1 MEPLDVKYFLM
12 ENLDMV
18 KTTERDHIDRWLDE
32 IKEQLPSLDLR
43 VEAIVDRINGI
54 QRRVRR
60 MLDET
65 LEEHGL
71 TSGEWH
77 VLGKLSRTPGGRRSA
92 GELAANVELSS
103 AAMTNRLDRLEK
115 AGLIRRVPD
124 ETDRRSVQ
132 IEVTAKGR
140 KLYERAVEAQ
150 AAKEAIVAEALDA
163 RQQDELND
171 LLRRLMLAFERR
183 EGRK

>member
-1 MEPLDVKYFLM
+1 
-12 ENLDMV
+12 MV
-18 KTTERDHIDRWLDE
+18 KTAERDHIDRWLDE
-32 IKEQLPSLDLR
+32 IAEHLPMIDLR
-43 VEAIVDRINGI
+43 VEGIVDRINGI

-77 VLGKLSRTPGGRRSA
+77 ALGRLSRAPNGRASA
-92 GELAANVELSS
+92 GELAAKVDLSS

-115 AGLIRRVPD
+115 AKLVRRIPD
-124 ETDRRSVQ
+124 EKDRRSVQ
-132 IEVTAKGR
+132 IEVTDAGR

-150 AAKEAIVAEALDA
+150 AAKEGIVAEALDPA
-163 RQQDELND
+163 QQDKLND
-171 LLRRLMLAFERR
+171 LLRKLMLAFERR
-183 EGRK
+183 EAQG

>member
-1 MEPLDVKYFLM
+1 M

-18 KTTERDHIDRWLDE
+18 KTATTKERDHIDRFLDE
-32 IKEQLPSLDLR
+32 LSKRMPTLDLR
-43 VEAIVDRINGI
+43 VEGIVDRISGI
-54 QRRVRR
+54 QRRIRR

-71 TSGEWH
+71 SSGEWH
-77 VLGKLSRTPGGRRSA
+77 ALGKLSRSEGGRLTA
-92 GELAANVELSS
+92 GDLAAQVELSS

-115 AGLIRRVPD
+115 EGLVRRVQD

-132 IEVTAKGR
+132 IEITPAGR
-140 KLYERAVEAQ
+140 ELYLRAVDTQ
-150 AAKEAIVAEALDA
+150 AAKEAIVAEALTPP
-163 RQQDELND
+163 QQDQLND

-183 EGRK
+183 KAHG

>member
-1 MEPLDVKYFLM
+1 MEVLDIKSFLM

-32 IKEQLPSLDLR
+32 IAEQLPMLDLR
-43 VEAIVDRINGI
+43 VEGIVDRINGI
-54 QRRVRR
+54 QRRIRR

-77 VLGKLSRTPGGRRSA
+77 ALGRLSRAPDGRASA
-92 GELAANVELSS
+92 GELAAKVELSS

-115 AGLIRRVPD
+115 AGLVRRVPD
-124 ETDRRSVQ
+124 ENDRRSVQ
-132 IEVTAKGR
+132 IEVTDEGR
-140 KLYERAVEAQ
+140 QLYERAVEAQ
-150 AAKEAIVAEALDA
+150 AAKEAIVAEALNPK
-163 RQQDELND
+163 QQDELND

-183 EGRK
+183 EAQS